1 MFKGNDMV
9 CKRCGEPLHRYDR
22 IWGIAC
28 GGGVICDK
36 CNNKILSENYGNPTK
51 REIDVFLDNGD
62 NNITFI
68 RLCKSVSKSLNY
80 FNLSVPARM
89 LYKYIDCITCDN
101 EKSRCFNVIAGFA
114 TTVDEAEKVKDLLEE
129 LYTHGLMTIE
139 SEQ

>member
-1 MFKGNDMV
+1 MFKGDDMF
-9 CKRCGEPLHRYDR
+9 CERCGEPLHRYDR
-22 IWGIAC
+22 IWGVA

-36 CNNKILSENYGNPTK
+36 CNNKFLSENYGNPTK

-89 LYKYIDCITCDN
+89 LYKYIDCIACNN

-114 TTVDEAEKVKDLLEE
+114 TTVYEAEKVKDFLEE
-129 LYTHGLMTIE
+129 LYTHGLITIE